1 MLSVPEVLARYGIG
15 IYHVGV
21 EAGNP
26 WLHNSDG
33 QVGQCRADEGSGD
46 ERLESKGAR
55 FGWGE
60 GGEHGMLKMLS

>member
-26 WLHNSDG
+26 WLRNSDG
-33 QVGQCRADEGSGD
+33 QVSQYRADEGSGG
-46 ERLESKGAR
+46 EPLES
-55 FGWGE
+55 
-60 GGEHGMLKMLS
+60 